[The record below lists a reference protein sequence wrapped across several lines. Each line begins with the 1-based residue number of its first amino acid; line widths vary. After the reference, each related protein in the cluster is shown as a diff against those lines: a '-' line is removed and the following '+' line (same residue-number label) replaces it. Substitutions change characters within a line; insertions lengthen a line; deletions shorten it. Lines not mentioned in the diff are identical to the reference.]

1 MFEPDSEH
9 LWPDPIAAIA
19 WYPPCFIDSYNER
32 RPHSALGYLGID
44 TLSWWPD
51 RAGAATVGV

>member
-32 RPHSALGYLGID
+32 RPHSALGYL
-44 TLSWWPD
+44 SPN
-51 RAGAATVGV
+51 RFEEEQSRKPVKSAA